1 MGRSGK
7 RREKKAKIDSQK
19 EWSKKEG
26 KFWRKKPGCVKRKK
40 EKFVKKMKLK
50 KKWRQEETS
59 WKTPQRNRKLTKR
72 SRSKMKIFCWKKNTK
87 YRRITRTSD
96 LKNYWRLKREFDFLQ
111 VRSKSQ
117 RFQICW
123 NYILEWKKK
132 KHRESFIFYLR
143 RNFRFWTVRVKRTV
157 FFGNELSSPFETI
170 IRFQQATSF
179 PSTNFLYRLHG
190 LITVEQFDAVVFQCL
205 FVGRLSMNTF
215 TCLLCSHGL
224 VLSRE
229 CVAWQYQINS
239 CV

>member
-1 MGRSGK
+1 MGENEDEMGRSGK
-7 RREKKAKIDSQK
+7 RREKKAKIDSQR

-50 KKWRQEETS
+50 KKRRQEETS

-111 VRSKSQ
+111 VRSKIQ
-117 RFQICW
+117 RFQFCW

-132 KHRESFIFYLR
+132 HRESLIFYLL
-143 RNFRFWTVRVKRTV
+143 RNFRFWTSSEKDR
-157 FFGNELSSPFETI
+157 FFGNELSSSFEI
-170 IRFQQATSF
+170 IIQFQQATSF
-179 PSTNFLYRLHG
+179 LNTNFLYRLHG
-190 LITVEQFDAVVFQCL
+190 LITVEQFDAVVF
-205 FVGRLSMNTF
+205 
-215 TCLLCSHGL
+215 
-224 VLSRE
+224 
-229 CVAWQYQINS
+229 
-239 CV
+239 

>member
-1 MGRSGK
+1 MGENEDEMGRSGK
-7 RREKKAKIDSQK
+7 RREKKAKIDSQR

-143 RNFRFWTVRVKRTV
+143 RNFRFWTVRVKRTG
-157 FFGNELSSPFETI
+157 FLE
-170 IRFQQATSF
+170 
-179 PSTNFLYRLHG
+179 TNFPHLSKQLFGSNKQRPFLALIFCTVFMGWLQLNNSTLLYFS
-190 LITVEQFDAVVFQCL
+190 VCL
-205 FVGRLSMNTF
+205 
-215 TCLLCSHGL
+215 
-224 VLSRE
+224 
-229 CVAWQYQINS
+229 
-239 CV
+239 

>member
-1 MGRSGK
+1 MGENEDEMGRSGK
-7 RREKKAKIDSQK
+7 RREKKAKIDSQR

-111 VRSKSQ
+111 VRSKIQ
-117 RFQICW
+117 RFQFCW
-123 NYILEWKKK
+123 NYILERKK
-132 KHRESFIFYLR
+132 KHRESLIFYLW
-143 RNFRFWTVRVKRTV
+143 RNFRFWTSSEKDR
-157 FFGNELSSPFETI
+157 FFGNELSSSFEI
-170 IRFQQATSF
+170 IIQFQQATSF
-179 PSTNFLYRLHG
+179 PNTDFLYRLHG
-190 LITVEQFDAVVFQCL
+190 LITVEQFDAVVF
-205 FVGRLSMNTF
+205 
-215 TCLLCSHGL
+215 
-224 VLSRE
+224 
-229 CVAWQYQINS
+229 
-239 CV
+239 

>member
-1 MGRSGK
+1 MGENEDEMGRSGK
-7 RREKKAKIDSQK
+7 RREKKAKIDSQR

-132 KHRESFIFYLR
+132 APGEFY
-143 RNFRFWTVRVKRTV
+143 F
-157 FFGNELSSPFETI
+157 LS
-170 IRFQQATSF
+170 
-179 PSTNFLYRLHG
+179 
-190 LITVEQFDAVVFQCL
+190 
-205 FVGRLSMNTF
+205 
-215 TCLLCSHGL
+215 
-224 VLSRE
+224 
-229 CVAWQYQINS
+229 
-239 CV
+239 

>member
-1 MGRSGK
+1 MGENEDEMGRSGK
-7 RREKKAKIDSQK
+7 RREKKAKIDSQR

-111 VRSKSQ
+111 VRSKIQ
-117 RFQICW
+117 RFQFCW

-132 KHRESFIFYLR
+132 HRESLIFYLL
-143 RNFRFWTVRVKRTV
+143 RNFRFWTSSEKDR
-157 FFGNELSSPFETI
+157 FFGNELSSSFEI
-170 IRFQQATSF
+170 IIQFQQATSF
-179 PSTNFLYRLHG
+179 PNTNFLYRLHG
-190 LITVEQFDAVVFQCL
+190 LITVEQFDAVVF
-205 FVGRLSMNTF
+205 
-215 TCLLCSHGL
+215 
-224 VLSRE
+224 
-229 CVAWQYQINS
+229 
-239 CV
+239 

>member
-1 MGRSGK
+1 MGENEDEMGRSGK
-7 RREKKAKIDSQK
+7 RREKKAKIDSQR

-96 LKNYWRLKREFDFLQ
+96 LKNYWRLKREFYFLQ
-111 VRSKSQ
+111 VRSKIQ
-117 RFQICW
+117 RFQFCW

-132 KHRESFIFYLR
+132 HRESLIFYLW
-143 RNFRFWTVRVKRTV
+143 RNFRFWTSSEKDR
-157 FFGNELSSPFETI
+157 FFGNELSSSFEII

-179 PSTNFLYRLHG
+179 PNTNFLYRLHG
-190 LITVEQFDAVVFQCL
+190 LITVEKFDAVVF
-205 FVGRLSMNTF
+205 
-215 TCLLCSHGL
+215 
-224 VLSRE
+224 
-229 CVAWQYQINS
+229 
-239 CV
+239 

>member
-1 MGRSGK
+1 MGENEDEMGRSGK
-7 RREKKAKIDSQK
+7 RREKKAKIDSQR

-111 VRSKSQ
+111 VRSKIQ
-117 RFQICW
+117 RFQFCW

-132 KHRESFIFYLR
+132 HRESLIFYLL
-143 RNFRFWTVRVKRTV
+143 RNFRFWTSSEKDR
-157 FFGNELSSPFETI
+157 FFGNELSSSFEI
-170 IRFQQATSF
+170 IIQFQQSTSF
-179 PSTNFLYRLHG
+179 PNTNFLYRLHG
-190 LITVEQFDAVVFQCL
+190 LITVEQFDAVVF
-205 FVGRLSMNTF
+205 
-215 TCLLCSHGL
+215 
-224 VLSRE
+224 
-229 CVAWQYQINS
+229 
-239 CV
+239 

>member
-1 MGRSGK
+1 MGENEDEMGRSGK
-7 RREKKAKIDSQK
+7 RREKKAKIDSQR

-59 WKTPQRNRKLTKR
+59 WKPPQRNRKLTKR

-111 VRSKSQ
+111 VRSKIQ
-117 RFQICW
+117 RFQFCW

-132 KHRESFIFYLR
+132 HRESLIFYLL
-143 RNFRFWTVRVKRTV
+143 RNFRFWTSSEKDR
-157 FFGNELSSPFETI
+157 FFGNELSSSFEI
-170 IRFQQATSF
+170 IIQFQQATSF
-179 PSTNFLYRLHG
+179 PNTNFLYRLHG
-190 LITVEQFDAVVFQCL
+190 LITVEQFDAVVF
-205 FVGRLSMNTF
+205 
-215 TCLLCSHGL
+215 
-224 VLSRE
+224 
-229 CVAWQYQINS
+229 
-239 CV
+239 

>member
-1 MGRSGK
+1 MGENEDEMGRSGK
-7 RREKKAKIDSQK
+7 RREKKAKIDSQR

-87 YRRITRTSD
+87 YRRVTRTSD

-111 VRSKSQ
+111 VRSKIQ
-117 RFQICW
+117 RFQFCW

-132 KHRESFIFYLR
+132 STGRVLFFILGEIFDFGL
-143 RNFRFWTVRVKRTV
+143 FEWKGPVFWKRTFLTFRNNYSV
-157 FFGNELSSPFETI
+157 P
-170 IRFQQATSF
+170 TS
-179 PSTNFLYRLHG
+179 N
-190 LITVEQFDAVVFQCL
+190 
-205 FVGRLSMNTF
+205 
-215 TCLLCSHGL
+215 
-224 VLSRE
+224 VLS
-229 CVAWQYQINS
+229 
-239 CV
+239 